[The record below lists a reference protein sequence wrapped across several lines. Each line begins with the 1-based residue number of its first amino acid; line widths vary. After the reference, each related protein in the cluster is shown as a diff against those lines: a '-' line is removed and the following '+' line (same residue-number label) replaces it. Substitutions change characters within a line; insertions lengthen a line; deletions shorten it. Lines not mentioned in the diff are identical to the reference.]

1 VTFDL
6 AARRE
11 KADRSWGAVQARL
24 RAIPP
29 QSVGRGFV
37 VLAVLA
43 FVVWLAATSWPA
55 LAPYIVGGLIGYTIL
70 PLVNRLDGF
79 LPRGVAAILAQ
90 LIVLAIIVGFFVIVV
105 PPLLA
110 GLGRLAEAL
119 PERGEVTG
127 SLGDLEAWLATL
139 PEPLATVAVD
149 VLNGVVAGLTET
161 LTGIRDG
168 VTQFL
173 IDQTLGI
180 LGTVNFVLGLFVL
193 PVWLTWTMTG
203 QRFAKARTLS
213 LVAPDMRPDV
223 QAAIRIVDRSAGS
236 FLRTRVVLAL
246 LTSVF
251 TYLGIEVASRLGAPL
266 EANAPVALAALLG
279 VFQLIPSI
287 GLLLGFLPIVLV
299 AAVLGPTQGL
309 LLGAIYVGSEALASR
324 VAEPRGRGGAKDV
337 HPALLIP
344 ALVAMSQFGLIWLIL
359 AAPVV
364 GIVSDL
370 ARYAYGRLGD
380 PPAPAGVI
388 PGEPPTASTAT
399 VAPVPSAYRTM
410 AARQGVTTNA

>member
-1 VTFDL
+1 MTFDL
-6 AARRE
+6 AAQRE
-11 KADRSWGAVQARL
+11 RSDRSWRALGARL

-29 QSVGRGFV
+29 QSIGRGVV

-55 LAPYIVGGLIGYTIL
+55 LAPYIVGGVIGYTIL
-70 PLVNRLDGF
+70 PLVDRLDAI
-79 LPRGVAAILAQ
+79 LPRAVAAILAQ
-90 LIVLAIIVGFFVIVV
+90 ALVLAIVIGFFWIVV
-105 PPLLA
+105 PPLIS
-110 GLGRLAEAL
+110 GLGRLAQAL
-119 PERGEVTG
+119 PPPGTVTG

-149 VLNGVVAGLTET
+149 VLNGVVAALTAT
-161 LTGIRDG
+161 LTGIREG

-180 LGTVNFVLGLFVL
+180 LGTINFVLGLFVL
-193 PVWLTWTMTG
+193 PVWITWTMTA

-223 QAAIRIVDRSAGS
+223 QAAIRIVDRSAGT
-236 FLRTRVVLAL
+236 FLRTRVVQAL
-246 LTSVF
+246 LTSF
-251 TYLGIEVASRLGAPL
+251 FIYLGIEVADRLGAPL
-266 EANAPVALAALLG
+266 QANAPVALAVLLG
-279 VFQLIPSI
+279 VFQLIPNI
-287 GLLLGFLPIVLV
+287 GVLLGFLPILLV
-299 AAVLGPTQGL
+299 AAVLGPVQGL
-309 LLGAIYVGSEALASR
+309 LLGGIYLGSEALASR
-324 VAEPRGRGGAKDV
+324 VAEPRTSGGAKDV

-344 ALVAMSQFGLIWLIL
+344 ALVAMSQFGLIWLFL

-370 ARYAYGRLGD
+370 ARYTYRRLGD

-388 PGEPPTASTAT
+388 PGETPPPVTTTAT
-399 VAPVPSAYRTM
+399 RIPSAYRSM
-410 AARQGVTTNA
+410 AARQGVTNA